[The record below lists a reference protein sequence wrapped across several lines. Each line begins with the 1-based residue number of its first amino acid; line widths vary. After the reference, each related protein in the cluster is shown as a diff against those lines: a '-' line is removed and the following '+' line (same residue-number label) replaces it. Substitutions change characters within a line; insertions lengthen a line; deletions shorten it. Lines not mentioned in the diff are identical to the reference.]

1 MRITNNMLVDN
12 MLYNLNENL
21 NRFEEI
27 NTQVTTGKK
36 FQVPSDDPIGVSKSL
51 KFHTDLAKVDQYK
64 RNAEDAYYWMKET
77 ETALMEIGEIL
88 HRAKDLAIDAA
99 NGTKADEDLLKIK
112 EEIDQL
118 KEHLIEFGNTTF
130 AGRSVFTGYKT
141 NTKLL
146 DENGNYM
153 LSDGKKHG
161 EIKDGD
167 AVVLKKDE
175 VFEYNVGVSERIKV
189 NTVGIKVFGVVKK
202 DGEDGG
208 FGETS
213 VNGYVYDKDKGKF
226 KLVKVED
233 ENEKIKK
240 TSKSYLIQVFDDFST
255 ALESGKNEDIQSA
268 IENTKA
274 CMEQVLSVRAEI
286 GAKTNRLKLTKDKL
300 ESQYLS
306 TKELLSKNEDVDM
319 AEAYTELKMAENVYR
334 SSLAAGA
341 RIIQPSLVDFL
352 R

>member
-189 NTVGIKVFGVVKK
+189 NTVGIKIFGVAKK
-202 DGEDGG
+202 DDGG
-208 FGETS
+208 FNLEE
-213 VNGYVYDKDKGKF
+213 VNGYILDNNDNDEFKKG
-226 KLVKVED
+226 D
-233 ENEKIKK
+233 A
-240 TSKSYLIQVFDDFST
+240 TDKSYLIDVFDKFSE
-255 ALESGKNEDIQSA
+255 ALEENNNEDIQAA
-268 IENTKA
+268 IGNIKG
-274 CMEQVLSVRAEI
+274 CMEQVLSVEAEI

-306 TKELLSKNEDVDM
+306 TKELLSNNEDVDM
-319 AEAYTELKMAENVYR
+319 AEAYTELKMAEVVYR

>member
-51 KFHTDLAKVDQYK
+51 KFHTDLAKVEQYK

-77 ETALMEIGEIL
+77 ETALMNIGEVL
-88 HRAKDLAIDAA
+88 HRANDLAIDAA

-146 DENGNYM
+146 DKDGYYM
-153 LSDGKKHG
+153 LSDGKKRG
-161 EIKDGD
+161 KENQVTLSSDEI
-167 AVVLKKDE
+167 
-175 VFEYNVGVSERIKV
+175 FEYNVGVSERIKV

-213 VNGYVYDKDKGKF
+213 VNGYVYDKEYTGTKDKDND
-226 KLVKVED
+226 KV
-233 ENEKIKK
+233 
-240 TSKSYLIQVFDDFST
+240 SKSYLIQVFDDFSA

-286 GAKTNRLKLTKDKL
+286 GAKTNRLELTKDKL